1 MLSFSRKKRLLFQ
14 LGSKMLK
21 LVMRDYHMSAIK
33 SRKRRSRKIRWH
45 FLSVLNPP
53 VGENRRTR
61 STLKWMTAWRHP
73 QSNRCTYQ
81 LSVAL
86 WEGWPARG
94 KGQVPGPVKTS
105 WLVSPPWAREG
116 VRTTG
121 SDKMSAQVN
130 PDCSGTQSGLY
141 GFISILPCCLGSQVF
156 ISFKKW
162 FGPMFYRVMKYREG
176 LSAELS

>member
-1 MLSFSRKKRLLFQ
+1 
-14 LGSKMLK
+14 
-21 LVMRDYHMSAIK
+21 MRDYDMSAIK
-33 SRKRRSRKIRWH
+33 SRKSRSRKIRWH

-105 WLVSPPWAREG
+105 WLVSPHELEKGWGPQARTKCQHRWIQTVLEHSQDSMVSSAFFPVALVPRFSLASRSDLVLCFIESWNTG
-116 VRTTG
+116 KNYLRT
-121 SDKMSAQVN
+121 
-130 PDCSGTQSGLY
+130 
-141 GFISILPCCLGSQVF
+141 
-156 ISFKKW
+156 
-162 FGPMFYRVMKYREG
+162 
-176 LSAELS
+176 ELNTTEL